1 MSGQPD
7 WLGASGRENPV
18 RVLIVEDDE
27 RLRRHL
33 VRGLEQAGMVV
44 DAAGDG
50 AEALAKEST
59 GAYDVVVL
67 DRDLPVVHGDEVCA
81 AVAARGQS
89 RILMLTAA
97 SAVGDRIEG
106 LSLGA
111 DDYLGKPFAFAELVL
126 RIRSLGR
133 RGAPAP
139 RALVDDDI
147 RLDPH
152 RREVWR
158 GDELVG
164 LTSKEFAVLEHL
176 LRADGG
182 VVSTEELFARVWDDH
197 VDPMSNV
204 VAVTVGR
211 LRRRLGDPDP
221 ITTIIGSGYR
231 L

>member
-1 MSGQPD
+1 M
-7 WLGASGRENPV
+7 

-33 VRGLEQAGMVV
+33 ARGLEQAGMVV
-44 DAAGDG
+44 DTAADG

-59 GAYDVVVL
+59 GTYDVLVL
-67 DRDLPVVHGDEVCA
+67 DRDLPVIHGDDVCA
-81 AVAARGQS
+81 AVAARGRS

-97 SAVGDRIEG
+97 ASVDDRIEG

-111 DDYLGKPFAFAELVL
+111 DDYLGKPFAFVELVL

-139 RALVDDDI
+139 RVLVHGDI

-158 GDELVG
+158 GDRLVNVTAKEL
-164 LTSKEFAVLEHL
+164 AVLEQL
-176 LRADGG
+176 LQADGG
-182 VVSTEELFARVWDDH
+182 VVGTEDLFARVWDEH
-197 VDPMSNV
+197 VDPLSNV

-211 LRRRLGDPDP
+211 LRRKLGEPDP
-221 ITTIIGSGYR
+221 ITTIVGSGYR

>member
-1 MSGQPD
+1 M
-7 WLGASGRENPV
+7 
-18 RVLIVEDDE
+18 RVLVVEDDE

-33 VRGLEQAGMVV
+33 ARGLEQAGMVI
-44 DAAGDG
+44 DTAGDG

-59 GAYDVVVL
+59 GTYDVVVL
-67 DRDLPVVHGDEVCA
+67 DRDIPVVHGDDVCA
-81 AVAARGQS
+81 AVAARGRS

-97 SAVGDRIEG
+97 ASVDDRIEG

-133 RGAPAP
+133 RGAPAR
-139 RALVDDDI
+139 RALLHGDI

-158 GDELVG
+158 GDALVP
-164 LTSKEFAVLEHL
+164 LTAKEFAVLEQL
-176 LRADGG
+176 LLADGG
-182 VVSTEELFARVWDDH
+182 VVSTEELFARVWDEH
-197 VDPMSNV
+197 VDPLSNV
-204 VAVTVGR
+204 VTVTVGR
-211 LRRRLGDPDP
+211 LRRKLGEPDP
-221 ITTIIGSGYR
+221 ITTLVGSGYR